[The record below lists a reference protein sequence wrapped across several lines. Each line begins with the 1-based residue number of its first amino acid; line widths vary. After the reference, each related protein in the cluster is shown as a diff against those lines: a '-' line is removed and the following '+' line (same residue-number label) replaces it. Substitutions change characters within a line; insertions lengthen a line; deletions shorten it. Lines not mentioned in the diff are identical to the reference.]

1 MEGRV
6 GELIEYLV
14 SYGALGFIT
23 AYFLCNDYK
32 DRETYRQ
39 FMSELMNKVN
49 EHERRITALEDEK
62 K

>member
-1 MEGRV
+1 M

-49 EHERRITALEDEK
+49 EHEEELQLWKMRK
-62 K
+62 NK

>member
-1 MEGRV
+1 VSKVE
-6 GELIEYLV
+6 ELIEYLI